1 MLSAQR
7 HPAAFRHQN
16 ASHSGREHSRLLGI
30 HLCNPR
36 LAFALWS
43 SPVTGLI
50 AKAGLQLVLVLLAA
64 PLLGGIIK
72 TLKARLQTRRGPDVL
87 QSYRDM
93 FKLFRKRLVI
103 PETASWILS
112 ATPYVD
118 CATAAL
124 VGLMIPMTATDAPLS
139 PFGGVLA
146 VVYLLALGRFFLA
159 LGGLDA
165 GSSFC

>member
-7 HPAAFRHQN
+7 SPAAFRHQN

-64 PLLGGIIK
+64 PLVSGIIK
-72 TLKARLQTRRGPDVL
+72 TLKARLQTRRGPNIL
-87 QSYRDM
+87 QSYRDI
-93 FKLFRKRLVI
+93 FTLFRNGLVI
-103 PETASWILS
+103 PQPASWIFS
-112 ATPYVD
+112 ATPYARSV
-118 CATAAL
+118 TAAPL
-124 VGLMIPMTATDAPLS
+124 GLMIPISTTVTPPRPA
-139 PFGGVLA
+139 
-146 VVYLLALGRFFLA
+146 
-159 LGGLDA
+159 A
-165 GSSFC
+165 G